1 MPYIDDIIIYSKT
14 IDEHLEHIKEVFK
27 RLKEVGFHLKLRK
40 CEFFMEQ
47 MEFLGHT
54 IDREGIRPN
63 KDKIKAILDMPVPKT
78 KTNVKSFLG
87 LGSYYRRFIKNF
99 AAQTHHMRF
108 LTMEKTRMTWTKECQ
123 GEFEDI
129 KRELVSD
136 NIMTYPMLYR
146 WSLKLAGYDYD
157 VEYKKGEKHGNAD
170 GPSRNPVLN
179 IDESNVEE
187 SEIIDPNETPLQRF
201 WRLQNND
208 PWYKNLIRKVHTK
221 GNLILDTSKETGDF
235 EIKERELRKN
245 DHEAWIVKE
254 GTL

>member
-1 MPYIDDIIIYSKT
+1 MDSYFHIPIKAKYRKLFAFATRRGVFQWTRLLQGWMNSGSIFQNRVDRALRDLKWKCCMPYIDDI

-47 MEFLGHT
+47 IEFLGHT
-54 IDREGIRPN
+54 IDRESIRPN
-63 KDKIKAILDMPVPKT
+63 KDKIKAILDMLVPKT

-99 AAQTHHMRF
+99 VARTHHMRF

-136 NIMTYPMLYR
+136 NIMTYPD
-146 WSLKLAGYDYD
+146 WNKKFILATYASKQTNDQF
-157 VEYKKGEKHGNAD
+157 H
-170 GPSRNPVLN
+170 
-179 IDESNVEE
+179 
-187 SEIIDPNETPLQRF
+187 
-201 WRLQNND
+201 WR
-208 PWYKNLIRKVHTK
+208 K
-221 GNLILDTSKETGDF
+221 
-235 EIKERELRKN
+235 
-245 DHEAWIVKE
+245 
-254 GTL
+254 